1 MIYLRI
7 ESNGKII
14 GIHAFNKKVVTFGRA
29 PGNMIVISDGRISR
43 EHARIEENNGA
54 FTLFDL
60 RSTNGTFLNGKPV
73 KQTPLS
79 DGDIFELGACRIA
92 FSLTGE
98 AAGGRPAPSSAAAPS
113 PAGPAQISPPQSEEP
128 PDEIYVQA
136 DDDESLPEK
145 ATGNSAAPDHPGGP
159 ETPEAEGL
167 SRIQIQE
174 PAARPDS
181 MESLIAH
188 QSRTLA
194 TIPLGTI
201 METIQPKKDRP
212 ARVLVM
218 ALEGAIQ
225 ENTLSEFS
233 KSIDDLC
240 ASGNTRLVI
249 DMRHVT
255 MVSAAGWQALVAAQ
269 QRLRSLNGEI
279 KLAAMRRKILHAFT
293 TLSLAMVF
301 PQYPSVP
308 KARSAFEK

>member
-7 ESNGKII
+7 ESNGKIL
-14 GIHAFNKKVVTFGRA
+14 GIHAFNKKTVTLGRA
-29 PGNMIVISDGRISR
+29 PTNMIAISDARISR
-43 EHARIEENNGA
+43 EHARIEVSDGVY
-54 FTLFDL
+54 TLIDL

-73 KQTPLS
+73 RRAPLS
-79 DGDIFELGACRIA
+79 DGDSFELGACRIA

-98 AAGGRPAPSSAAAPS
+98 AAGGRTATPSTAAPS
-113 PAGPAQISPPQSEEP
+113 PSRPAPISLLQSEEP
-128 PDEIYVQA
+128 PDEICVQA
-136 DDDESLPEK
+136 DDDDGRPEK
-145 ATGNSAAPDHPGGP
+145 ANGNSVSPDHPGGLGP
-159 ETPEAEGL
+159 SEAEGL

-174 PAARPDS
+174 PAARPDT

-188 QSRTLA
+188 QSQTLA
-194 TIPLGTI
+194 TIPLGTL
-201 METIQPKKDRP
+201 METIQTKKDRP

-279 KLAAMRRKILHAFT
+279 KLAAMRRKILRAFT
-293 TLSLAMVF
+293 TLSLAIVF